1 MNDFYKVVD
10 SLETKIERYLE
21 MQEELKRTKLQL
33 EAEIDD
39 LKTKE
44 IQYAK
49 EIAQWKEKNQSLKLA
64 NSLDRKSTRLN
75 SSHVRISYAVFCLK
89 KKNKKK
95 HSARLGSTK

>member
-10 SLETKIERYLE
+10 SLESKVERYLE

-44 IQYAK
+44 IQYAN

-64 NSLDRKSTRLN
+64 NSL
-75 SSHVRISYAVFCLK
+75 
-89 KKNKKK
+89 
-95 HSARLGSTK
+95 LGSDQFKRETKLKINALIREIDLCIAQLSI

>member
-64 NSLDRKSTRLN
+64 NSL
-75 SSHVRISYAVFCLK
+75 
-89 KKNKKK
+89 
-95 HSARLGSTK
+95 LGSDQFKRETKLKINALIREIDLCIAQLSI